1 MGIKGVRDFTL
12 FDIAPVYVGHRTVSR
27 RIRPASTGNTRSI
40 SSQLRHLF
48 LSRSVRHFEGDE
60 ATQATPGLTA
70 GGRCAYHYGRSV
82 ILDQSFLV
90 AKADEASRLH
100 AV

>member
-1 MGIKGVRDFTL
+1 MRSFCSNT
-12 FDIAPVYVGHRTVSR
+12 APAHVGQRTVSD
-27 RIRPASTGNTRSI
+27 RIRTASVGNTRST
-40 SSQLRHLF
+40 SSQLPNLF
-48 LSRSVRHFEGDE
+48 LSRRVRHLEGDE

-90 AKADEASRLH
+90 AKADEASRLR
-100 AV
+100 AA